1 MKSVII
7 TGATGMIGMALT
19 KYYMEQGVTVYAV
32 YRPDSKRAVRIP
44 ESDMVI
50 KIPCD
55 IKDLLRLTGPNIEWM
70 DCDVLFH
77 LGWIGTTGEERN
89 DPLVQERNIEYT
101 LEAVQ
106 LAKRVGCKVFV
117 GAGSQAE
124 YGPTDSVLTADT
136 PAYPINSYGTAKLA
150 AGDLSRILC
159 SQYGIK
165 HIWTRLLSVYGPG
178 DTERSIIMQAIKA
191 FSRGEDFSMT
201 LGEQIWDY
209 IYSEDAAKIMALLAE
224 KGEDGRVYCVSSGK
238 AEELYKYIEIIKNK
252 LSPKSELLR
261 GAIPYPE
268 GQVMHLVSDAAYKD
282 IIGYEPETTFEEG
295 IDKTVFWINSK
306 KS

>member
-1 MKSVII
+1 
-7 TGATGMIGMALT
+7 MIGMALT

-70 DCDVLFH
+70 NCDTFFH
-77 LGWIGTTGEERN
+77 LGWAGTTGEDRN

-106 LAKRVGCKVFV
+106 LAKRIGCKTFV

-124 YGPTDSVLTADT
+124 YGPTENVLTAET
-136 PAYPINSYGTAKLA
+136 PAFPINSYGISKLA
-150 AGDLSRILC
+150 AGSLSRILC
-159 SQYGIK
+159 KQYGIK
-165 HIWTRLLSVYGPG
+165 HIWTRILSVYGPG

-191 FSRGEDFSMT
+191 FRRGEDFSMT
-201 LGEQIWDY
+201 LGEQLWDY
-209 IYSEDAAKIMALLAE
+209 IYSEDAAKIMALLSE
-224 KGEDGRVYCVSSGK
+224 KGEDGSIYCVSGGK
-238 AEELYKYIEIIKNK
+238 AEELYKYIEVIRDK
-252 LSPKSELLR
+252 LSPNAKLLR
-261 GAIPYPE
+261 GALPYPE
-268 GQVMHLVSDAAYKD
+268 GQVMHLVSDAAYKNVT
-282 IIGYEPETTFEEG
+282 GYAPETSFDKG
-295 IDKTVFWINSK
+295 IEKTIAWFGSK
-306 KS
+306 SR

>member
-1 MKSVII
+1 MSAAAK
-7 TGATGMIGMALT
+7 
-19 KYYMEQGVTVYAV
+19 
-32 YRPDSKRAVRIP
+32 
-44 ESDMVI
+44 
-50 KIPCD
+50 
-55 IKDLLRLTGPNIEWM
+55 
-70 DCDVLFH
+70 
-77 LGWIGTTGEERN
+77 LGCG
-89 DPLVQERNIEYT
+89 L
-101 LEAVQ
+101 
-106 LAKRVGCKVFV
+106 FV

-124 YGPTDSVLTADT
+124 YGPTENVLTAET
-136 PAYPINSYGTAKLA
+136 PAFPINSYGISKLA
-150 AGDLSRILC
+150 AGSLSGILC
-159 SQYGIK
+159 KQYGIK
-165 HIWTRLLSVYGPG
+165 HIWTRILSVYGPG
-178 DTERSIIMQAIKA
+178 DTEKSIIMQAIKA

-238 AEELYKYIEIIKNK
+238 AEELYKYIEIIRNK